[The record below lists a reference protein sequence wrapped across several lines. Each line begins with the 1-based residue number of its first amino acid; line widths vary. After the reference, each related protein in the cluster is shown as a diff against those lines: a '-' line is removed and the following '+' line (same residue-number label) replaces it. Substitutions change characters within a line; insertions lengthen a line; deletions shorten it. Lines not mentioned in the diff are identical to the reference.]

1 MLKHLDGEEKSTILK
16 QKNKNEKEKIGKYP
30 IPTNINQKNQNY
42 DLFVLQDQ
50 YSNWQPKTE

>member
-42 DLFVLQDQ
+42 DLFVLQEFV
-50 YSNWQPKTE
+50 YREHN